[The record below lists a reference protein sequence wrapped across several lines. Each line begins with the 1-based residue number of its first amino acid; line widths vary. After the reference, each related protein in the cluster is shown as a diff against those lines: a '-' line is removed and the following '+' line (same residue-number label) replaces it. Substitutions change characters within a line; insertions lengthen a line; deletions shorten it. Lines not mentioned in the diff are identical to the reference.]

1 MKKYKFM
8 IKKSKETEVE
18 IYAEN
23 HLEALTELLK
33 NAVKN
38 DRKFFI
44 EETEDNKKLSFKV
57 EKIIDENGKENLQDY
72 ENFMKENSFFIG
84 KENGKFIEENED
96 EDVEEIEDDLP
107 KEYTEVVCDN
117 CGHCILMD
125 EIIHQ
130 LYS

>member
-23 HLEALTELLK
+23 HLEALIELLK

-38 DRKFFI
+38 DRRFFI

-72 ENFMKENSFFIG
+72 ENFMKAIYMSSFLSAL
-84 KENGKFIEENED
+84 K
-96 EDVEEIEDDLP
+96 L
-107 KEYTEVVCDN
+107 
-117 CGHCILMD
+117 
-125 EIIHQ
+125 
-130 LYS
+130 

>member
-1 MKKYKFM
+1 MKKYKFK

-23 HLEALTELLK
+23 HLEALIELLK

-38 DRKFFI
+38 DRKFFT

-57 EKIIDENGKENLQDY
+57 EKIIDENGKENLKDY

-84 KENGKFIEENED
+84 RENGNLIEENEWENV
-96 EDVEEIEDDLP
+96 EDIEDDLP
-107 KEYTEVVCDN
+107 EEYVEIVCDRCGN
-117 CGHCILMD
+117 CIPID

-130 LYS
+130 LES

>member
-8 IKKSKETEVE
+8 IKKSKETEIE
-18 IYAEN
+18 LCAEN
-23 HLEALTELLK
+23 HSEALIELLK

-38 DRKFFI
+38 DRKFFT

-57 EKIIDENGKENLQDY
+57 EKIIDENGKENLKDY

-84 KENGKFIEENED
+84 RENGNLIEENEWENV
-96 EDVEEIEDDLP
+96 EDIEDDLP
-107 KEYTEVVCDN
+107 EEYAEIVCDRCGN
-117 CGHCILMD
+117 CIPID

-130 LYS
+130 LES